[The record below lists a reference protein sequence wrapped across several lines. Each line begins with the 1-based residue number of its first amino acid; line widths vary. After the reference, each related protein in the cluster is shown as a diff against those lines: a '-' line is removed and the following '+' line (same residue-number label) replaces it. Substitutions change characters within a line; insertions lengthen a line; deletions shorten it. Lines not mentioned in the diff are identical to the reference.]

1 MMNDQDNAQTQNA
14 GGRQRLWIALLALL
28 VVLSAAATA
37 YGLWRVGHQQERLAA
52 QVERLQD
59 RMRQE
64 ESTAQA
70 LHAQQQVMQGAL
82 DSLRAEAYRGM
93 SVRVA
98 VEADSLVRIAHYHL
112 SFAYDIPGA
121 IDALAAA
128 EQRLQE
134 ADDFRLLAVRTQI
147 TDTLRALREV
157 RAPDIAQLAL
167 QLKNWP
173 ERVEELP
180 VARVAM
186 AAPPPAPPQAAHWK
200 TLLQGLWAELKT
212 LVSIRHR
219 DATVAPLL
227 PPAQQYFLYQ
237 NLRLELEMARLSL
250 LRRDARAFHASL
262 GTARNW
268 IKRYFDVHAEATT
281 ELLETLDA
289 LEQTDIAPPLPELS
303 SLRAM
308 LHDVIESETDAHGN
322 GTKPP

>member
-1 MMNDQDNAQTQNA
+1 MNDQDNAQTHNA
-14 GGRQRLWIALLALL
+14 GGRQRLWIALPALL
-28 VVLSAAATA
+28 VVLSAAAGA

-59 RMRQE
+59 GIRQE
-64 ESTAQA
+64 ESTTQA
-70 LHAQQQVMQGAL
+70 LRAQQQVMQGAL

-147 TDTLRALREV
+147 TDTLRTLREV
-157 RAPDIAQLAL
+157 RVPDIAQLAL

-180 VARVAM
+180 VARAAM
-186 AAPPPAPPQAAHWK
+186 TAPPSAPQAAHWK

-219 DATVAPLL
+219 DATVVPLL
-227 PPAQQYFLYQ
+227 PPTQQYFLYQ

-268 IKRYFDVHAEATT
+268 IKRYFDVHAEVTT

-308 LHDVIESETDAHGN
+308 LHDVIESEAGTHSN
-322 GTKPP
+322 GTKLP